1 MECTK
6 WIPKLQ
12 VIIGNHTIT
21 GNFYVVNVDDKNVVL
36 GFQWLYS
43 IGENIT
49 KYQIPEM
56 RFKNSEAPTHLVER
70 NAHLPSPSGVFS
82 QYEVYLEAWGY

>member
-1 MECTK
+1 MDSK
-6 WIPKLQ
+6 AS
-12 VIIGNHTIT
+12 VIIGKHTIIDS
-21 GNFYVVNVDDKNVVL
+21 FNVVDVADTNVFF
-36 GFQWLYS
+36 GVQWLYS

-70 NAHLPSPSGVFS
+70 NAHLPSPSGVPS
-82 QYEVYLEAWGY
+82 